1 MLSIQV
7 QLLIFPKITTLPW
20 QTVRAA
26 FTHRFHRGPEI
37 VESHVVYAAGE
48 GSMFVVYE
56 RNDPP
61 KAENTAMGYEVADV
75 VAAVKWLKEK
85 GVVFEEYD
93 FPGLKTV
100 DGIAD
105 VGGNKGAWF
114 KDPDGN
120 ILAVSEAS

>member
-1 MLSIQV
+1 MLRNSIAHATV
-7 QLLIFPKITTLPW
+7 SVTDLARARSFYEGKLGFTPK
-20 QTVRAA
+20 
-26 FTHRFHRGPEI
+26 GEI
-37 VESHVVYAAGE
+37 VEGHVVYEAGE

-61 KAENTAMGYEVADV
+61 KAENTAMGYEVTDV
-75 VAAVKWLKEK
+75 VATVKWLKEK

-120 ILAVSEAS
+120 ILAVSEAT